1 MITLTTRIDHYGKSV
16 DQFVDT
22 STARKAVTGMA
33 RGLGYDLPTGTTHG
47 RFERRGRELGTWAIK
62 DDNESAND

>member
-22 STARKAVTGMA
+22 KTARKAVTSMA
-33 RGLGYDLPTGTTHG
+33 RGLGYDIPTGTTHG
-47 RFERRGRELGTWAIK
+47 RFDRHSRQLGTWVIK
-62 DDNESAND
+62 DDNESSDD